1 MVTGVWCILQQAAL
15 LRDTSELKGKVGPL
29 SRQMNYSSHTI
40 TGFYIMWVQK
50 SFRLIIA
57 ALTDAVS
64 IMYIIDEMIKPCIS
78 KNWNVQ

>member
-1 MVTGVWCILQQAAL
+1 MVTGVWSILQQAAL

-40 TGFYIMWVQK
+40 TGFCVKWVQK

-64 IMYIIDEMIKPCIS
+64 TMYIIDEMCSIL
-78 KNWNVQ
+78 